1 MEVIEMS
8 IPQRKLG
15 LTSYEVGAVGMGCMP
30 LSVPNRPLE
39 SDGIKTIHAAYE
51 QGVTLFD
58 TADVYCL
65 DSTETGHN
73 ERLLAKA
80 LRDRQGAIIATKGG
94 SIRPEGRWE
103 QDGRPEHIKQAC
115 EESLRALGVEAI
127 QLYQHHRPDLKIPYA
142 ESIGAIADLKREGKI
157 VHVGLSNVTVE
168 QLEEARGIVE
178 IASVQNRMNLF
189 DRFSIPL
196 LKRCEAL
203 GIAFL
208 PYCPLTGMGSANGI
222 GNNETLH
229 RIATKHE
236 ASPQQIAL
244 AWLLQLSPVLVPIP
258 GASKISSIVNS
269 AGAANVT
276 LSSYDVN
283 ELNQIASA

>member
-1 MEVIEMS
+1 MEVIKMS
-8 IPQRKLG
+8 MPQRKLG
-15 LTSYEVGAVGMGCMP
+15 LTSYNVGAIGMGCMP
-30 LSVPNRPLE
+30 LSVPSRPSE

-58 TADVYCL
+58 TADAYCL
-65 DSTETGHN
+65 NSTETGHN

-103 QDGRPEHIKQAC
+103 HDGRPEHIKQAC
-115 EESLRALGVEAI
+115 EISLRALGVEAI
-127 QLYQHHRPDLKIPYA
+127 QLYQHHRPDIQVPYV
-142 ESIGAIADLKREGKI
+142 ESIGALADLKREGKI
-157 VHVGLSNVTVE
+157 IHVGVSNVSIE
-168 QLEEARGIVE
+168 QLEEARSIVE
-178 IASVQNRMNLF
+178 IASVQNLMNLF
-189 DRFSIPL
+189 NHSSLPL
-196 LKRCEAL
+196 LKRCEEL

-208 PYCPLTGMGSANGI
+208 PYCPLTGIGGAGGI
-222 GNNETLH
+222 GSNAILQ
-229 RIATKHE
+229 RIASKHE

-244 AWLLQLSPVLVPIP
+244 AWLLQLSPVLLPIP

-269 AGAANVT
+269 SGAPHIT
-276 LSSYDVN
+276 LSSDDVA